1 MHSSAVV
8 LITSKFGALANH
20 ACAADCQL
28 CPARCHDI
36 LFIHHLQ
43 RSRLV
48 LRRSWHIFSTTSLI
62 RASLLTAS
70 PFCFRWPTPVQ
81 TQTVAK
87 SSSYGYTVGL
97 TGCACANGVRK
108 DWYEDWHHH
117 HHRRRQNHD
126 HHRRHHT
133 LTAALAT
140 AALAASVA
148 TAASAATFSTAA
160 LAAAL
165 TAATFA
171 TTTISSSIAKSAIL
185 HRRRHHR
192 A

>member
-1 MHSSAVV
+1 MLLIVNFALHAAMIFYSFTTFNARV
-8 LITSKFGALANH
+8 LCFAGRGIF
-20 ACAADCQL
+20 
-28 CPARCHDI
+28 
-36 LFIHHLQ
+36 
-43 RSRLV
+43 
-48 LRRSWHIFSTTSLI
+48 FSTTSLI

-140 AALAASVA
+140 AALAAAALTAAAASPLA
-148 TAASAATFSTAA
+148 TALT
-160 LAAAL
+160 AAAL
-165 TAATFA
+165 TAASPA
-171 TTTISSSIAKSAIL
+171 TRSSASAASTSPSSDAVRLLFPSWCIL
-185 HRRRHHR
+185 ELPLV
-192 A
+192 